1 MTKRVERSDAAIG
14 LYING
19 GVYYNIYLSP
29 IKNGVRLRLV
39 FQPNGLHKLTSNEPY
54 SLIGEEWLWN

>member
-19 GVYYNIYLSP
+19 VLFYNIYLGP
-29 IKNGVRLRLV
+29 IKNGARLRLV
-39 FQPNGLHKLTSNEPY
+39 FQPKGLDKLTSNESY
-54 SLIGEEWLWN
+54 NLIGEEWLWN